1 MLTMTCVTIMAFL
14 MSLEAFFQ
22 IQKLSELTITNTQ
35 DRFYSKVILNE
46 LLDYVGESIN
56 AADITN
62 SS

>member
-22 IQKLSELTITNTQ
+22 IQKLSALTITNTQ